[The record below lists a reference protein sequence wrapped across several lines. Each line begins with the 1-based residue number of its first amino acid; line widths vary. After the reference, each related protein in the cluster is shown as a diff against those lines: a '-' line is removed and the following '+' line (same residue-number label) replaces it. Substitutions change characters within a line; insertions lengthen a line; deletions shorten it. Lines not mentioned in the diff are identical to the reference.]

1 MSLLHRRIATFALL
15 ALFLVGSAMTV
26 VPLAAQWDSSVA
38 HDATQQSTVADSTN
52 NLTVPY
58 VDRHY
63 GAADGI
69 IDPFEYAA
77 DFTDP
82 VTGIT
87 AYLEH
92 NGTTLFLGLSAPTSG
107 WIAVGWQNYT
117 DSFTVAGLNQ
127 SDLLFGYAPG
137 TPSEDYWRARD
148 SDAGT
153 VHYILTSR
161 NGSLLQ
167 EGDFPT
173 DEMNDPFSALPALDM
188 YRNMVLAG
196 GGMRLGEVRHFII
209 PAEEAYSADPSHQL
223 YGFDLEYETT
233 LTRLKRGASVLTS
246 NTSNPAR
253 LSQVVFSERR
263 GIGTLQHLPDNDQTR
278 VLSANASDD
287 GETTQLEY
295 VLQMISEDSEDIS
308 ILNVTDK
315 AYPFVFLYGNTEDFG
330 ELPVQHTFWSSP
342 VMMQFEPNTAPTL
355 LIESP
360 TSVDPLVWVDEFKVN
375 ATDNTFVRKVEYRV
389 DNEDWTEMEYDFISG
404 LWEYRLDLSEYA
416 EGPHTVW
423 FSGTDPSNTTGVTFV
438 NVTISRPYTPY
449 LGMELSVTRAY
460 RTEAYHTALV
470 DDQYTIRNNGS
481 AAIGALEVFLPL
493 EYASNFLSL
502 TAEDSQ
508 GNEIEVTKLQNLGG
522 MMHWRLHFYEPV
534 DYGQTY
540 IFTTNMRVHAFDI
553 LTDLINKEY
562 DLKFLKF
569 PVLPYPIDSASFRLV
584 LRTGDSL
591 SPNFLSPDT
600 TMENL
605 APFTIEKFE
614 TAFRSFSP
622 FIVADRTTT
631 VTVDPWGW
639 LSYRETI
646 SLHNIGPPDTPED
659 KVSFIL
665 PAYSTGTRIFD
676 RVGIL
681 AKSQL
686 SLSGE
691 WNVSREVEI
700 DLLGDRFG
708 EQLLPGYSYKFNI
721 DYLVPISEFEQ
732 LIEGANLLKIP
743 LGSLQGIVAI
753 SHTIDL
759 VLPYSVDTLQAY
771 GSYRLLFGVFDTTL
785 RYQMANTSEY
795 NPTAVQIL
803 YRTSPIVL
811 VRPLAFALIMGL
823 IALAYVAFK
832 GVDTGV
838 RPEDLEDDE
847 LPTADKRQVGAPPI
861 LLRDFANLYSKKTA
875 LSMDLEKLEAARR
888 RGKVKKREFMIRER
902 DIKSQLEQID
912 SQLPSLKNDLG
923 GYGTRY
929 RDMIS
934 QIELHNERIEGAKAG
949 LRQLLLRKKKQRIS
963 RVAFE
968 RSRQDYLKTIQK
980 ATTAIDR
987 ILLSIQEEAGEI

>member
-1 MSLLHRRIATFALL
+1 
-15 ALFLVGSAMTV
+15 MTA
-26 VPLAAQWDSSVA
+26 VPLAAHWDSEVA
-38 HDATQQSTVADSTN
+38 YDITQQSTMADSTS

-58 VDRHY
+58 VDKHY

-69 IDPFEYAA
+69 IDPFEYAIN
-77 DFTDP
+77 FTDP

-117 DSFTVAGLNQ
+117 DRFTVAGLNQ

-137 TPSEDYWRARD
+137 TPHEDYWRARD
-148 SDAGT
+148 DDAGT
-153 VHYILTSR
+153 VHYVLTSR

-173 DEMNDPFSALPALDM
+173 DDMDDPFSVMPALAM
-188 YRNMVLAG
+188 YRDMVLAG

-209 PAEEAYSADPSHQL
+209 PAEEAYAFDPTHQL
-223 YGFDLEYETT
+223 YGLDLEYTTT
-233 LTRLKRGASVLTS
+233 LTRLKRGASVLRS

-253 LSQVVFSERR
+253 SSQVVFSDQR
-263 GIGTLQHLPDNDQTR
+263 GVGTLQHLPDGDQSR
-278 VLSANASDD
+278 ILSANATDD

-295 VLQMISEDSEDIS
+295 VLQMISGDPEDIS
-308 ILNVTDK
+308 ILNGTDQV
-315 AYPFVFLYGNTEDFG
+315 YPFVFLYSNTEDFG
-330 ELPVQHTFWSSP
+330 ELPVQYTYWSGP
-342 VMMQFEPNTAPTL
+342 IMMQFEPNAAPTL
-355 LIESP
+355 LVESP

-375 ATDNTFVRKVEYRV
+375 VTDNTFVRRVDYRV
-389 DNEDWTEMEYDFISG
+389 DNENWTEMEFDFISG
-404 LWEYRLDLSEYA
+404 LWEYRVDLSGYA

-423 FSGTDPSNTTGVTFV
+423 FSGTDPSNSSRVIYV
-438 NVTISRPYTPY
+438 NVTITRPYTPY
-449 LGMELSVTRAY
+449 LGMKLDVERAY
-460 RTEAYHTALV
+460 RTEGYHTAQV
-470 DDQYTIRNNGS
+470 NDRYTITNNGS

-493 EYASNFLSL
+493 EYVYNVLSL
-502 TAEDSQ
+502 TAVDSQ
-508 GNEIEVTKLQNLGG
+508 GNEIKVTRLQDQGG
-522 MMHWRLHFYEPV
+522 MMHWRLHLYEPV

-540 IFTTNMRVHAFDI
+540 DFTATMRMHGLDVM
-553 LTDLINKEY
+553 TDSDTKEF
-562 DLKFLKF
+562 DLKFLKY
-569 PVLPYPIDSASFRLV
+569 PVLPYPITSASFRLI

-591 SPNFLSPDT
+591 APNYESPDT
-600 TMENL
+600 TMDNL
-605 APFTIEKFE
+605 APFAIEEFA

-639 LSYRETI
+639 LSFSETI
-646 SLHNIGPPDTPED
+646 WLHNIGPFGTPED

-665 PAYSTGTRIFD
+665 PAYSTGVRIFD

-681 AKSQL
+681 AKSQF

-691 WNVSREVEI
+691 WNVSRVVEI

-708 EQLLPGYSYKFNI
+708 EQLREGYSYEFNI
-721 DYLVPISEFEQ
+721 DYLVPISEYEQ
-732 LIEGANLLKIP
+732 LAEGANLLKLP
-743 LGSLQGIVAI
+743 MGSVQEIVAL
-753 SHTIDL
+753 SHTVDL
-759 VLPYSVDTLQAY
+759 VLPYSVDTFEAY
-771 GSYRLLFGVFDTTL
+771 GSYRLLYGVFDTTL
-785 RYQMANTSEY
+785 RYQFANTSEY
-795 NPTAVQIL
+795 NPAEIQIL
-803 YRTSPIVL
+803 YRPSPIVF
-811 VRPLAFALIMGL
+811 VRPLAFALIVGL
-823 IALAYVAFK
+823 IALAYIAYK
-832 GVDTGV
+832 GVDTGL
-838 RPEDLEDDE
+838 RPEDLEDGE
-847 LPTADKRQVGAPPI
+847 MPTADKRQVGAPPN
-861 LLRDFANLYSKKTA
+861 LLKDFANLYSKKTA

-912 SQLPSLKNDLG
+912 SELPSLKNDLG

-934 QIELHNERIEGAKAG
+934 QIELQNERIEGAKAG